1 MKTFQ
6 FLSFLFLLTL
16 SSVSL
21 WFTSSAVSCLRDEIE
36 SLKKSMS
43 AVTSDAER
51 SVRASAVLFAARS
64 NDVSSVNRE
73 LDNVYRSIDAV
84 LFVSTNRMPRVIADS
99 ISSAVNKRLEGTE
112 DKMILDLEVRTTRVE
127 QEMKR
132 WKRR

>member
-6 FLSFLFLLTL
+6 FLSFLFLLLL

-21 WFTSSAVSCLRDEIE
+21 WFTSAAVSCLMDEIE
-36 SLKKSMS
+36 SLKTDMS

-51 SVRASAVLFAARS
+51 AVRASAVLFAARS

>member
-6 FLSFLFLLTL
+6 FLSFLFLLLL

-21 WFTSSAVSCLRDEIE
+21 WFTSAAVSYLRDEIE
-36 SLKKSMS
+36 SLKKGMS

-112 DKMILDLEVRTTRVE
+112 DSMLRDHEVRLTRIE
-127 QEMKR
+127 QEA
-132 WKRR
+132 RR